1 MRDTTIT
8 ELAVFRY
15 DLRYRHGRY
24 VMSGERVITTLPAIV
39 VRVRTADGVVGY
51 GEACPLGP
59 AYLPGF
65 GGGVEAVLAE
75 LGPQLIGADAVR
87 LGELNALMDR
97 RLSGHG
103 YAKSAVDIACW
114 DVLGKV
120 TGLPVA
126 DLLGG
131 VRQERFPLYVAIPL
145 ESKEVMV
152 SYVRD
157 RRAEGIHYFQ
167 LKLGGH
173 PGEDAQRVAAVVEA
187 TDDQDVIVADANCGW
202 KLQDATV
209 AARLLEPMPRVYLE
223 QPCAT
228 IEECLAV
235 RRLTSLPFILDEVIT
250 DVASL
255 LRAYQAQGLD
265 AMNLKISRVGGLTKA
280 RLIRDLATALGLR
293 LTIEDTWGG
302 DLTTA
307 AVSHL
312 AASTDPDSLFMVSFM
327 NDWTDGH
334 IGGYQPRSERGFG
347 AAPAAPGLGL
357 DIDEALLGEPVLRF
371 GAAGPAG
378 LAQDAP

>member
-1 MRDTTIT
+1 MRDTTIA

-24 VMSGERVITTLPAIV
+24 VMSGDRVITTLPAIV

-173 PGEDAQRVAAVVEA
+173 PVEDAQRVAAVVEA

-235 RRLTSLPFILDEVIT
+235 RRLTSETNIAARRRLHFDAAQIPAQFFIPRIAQPPLLMRRPQRKRHCPPHPALPPAHDL
-250 DVASL
+250 ASQL
-255 LRAYQAQGLD
+255 NPD
-265 AMNLKISRVGGLTKA
+265 SP
-280 RLIRDLATALGLR
+280 IRDTSRQAGSEPNHLG
-293 LTIEDTWGG
+293 
-302 DLTTA
+302 
-307 AVSHL
+307 
-312 AASTDPDSLFMVSFM
+312 
-327 NDWTDGH
+327 
-334 IGGYQPRSERGFG
+334 
-347 AAPAAPGLGL
+347 
-357 DIDEALLGEPVLRF
+357 
-371 GAAGPAG
+371 
-378 LAQDAP
+378 

>member
-1 MRDTTIT
+1 
-8 ELAVFRY
+8 
-15 DLRYRHGRY
+15 
-24 VMSGERVITTLPAIV
+24 MSSWLLP
-39 VRVRTADGVVGY
+39 
-51 GEACPLGP
+51 P
-59 AYLPGF
+59 
-65 GGGVEAVLAE
+65 
-75 LGPQLIGADAVR
+75 
-87 LGELNALMDR
+87 
-97 RLSGHG
+97 
-103 YAKSAVDIACW
+103 
-114 DVLGKV
+114 
-120 TGLPVA
+120 
-126 DLLGG
+126 
-131 VRQERFPLYVAIPL
+131 
-145 ESKEVMV
+145 
-152 SYVRD
+152 
-157 RRAEGIHYFQ
+157 
-167 LKLGGH
+167 
-173 PGEDAQRVAAVVEA
+173 
-187 TDDQDVIVADANCGW
+187 VADANCGW

-265 AMNLKISRVGGLTKA
+265 AVNLKISRVGGLTKA

-334 IGGYQPRSERGFG
+334 IGGYQPRSEHGFG

>member
-1 MRDTTIT
+1 MRNTTIA
-8 ELAVFRY
+8 ELDVFRY
-15 DLRYRHGRY
+15 DLRYRYGRY
-24 VMSGERVITTLPAIV
+24 VMSGNRVVTTLPAIV

-51 GEACPLGP
+51 GEVCPLGP

-75 LGPQLIGADAVR
+75 LGPLLIGADAVR

-97 RLSGHG
+97 SLAGHG

-126 DLLGG
+126 ELIGG

-145 ESKEVMV
+145 ESGEVMA
-152 SYVRD
+152 SYVTD
-157 RRAEGIHYFQ
+157 RRAEGTHYFQ
-167 LKLGGH
+167 LKLGGR
-173 PGEDAQRVAAVVEA
+173 PTEDAQRVAAVVAA
-187 TDDQDVIVADANCGW
+187 TDEHDVIVADANCGW

-209 AARLLEPMPRVYLE
+209 AVRLLESMPRVHLE

-228 IEECLAV
+228 LEECLAV
-235 RRLTSLPFILDEVIT
+235 RRLTNLPFILDEVIT
-250 DVASL
+250 DAATL
-255 LRAYQAQGLD
+255 IRAYQAQGMD
-265 AMNLKISRVGGLTKA
+265 AINLKISRVGGLTKA
-280 RLIRDLATALGLR
+280 LLIRDLATTLGLR

-312 AASTDPDSLFMVSFM
+312 AASTAPESLFMVSFM

-334 IGGYQPRSERGFG
+334 IGGYQPRSEYGFG
-347 AAPAAPGLGL
+347 AAPVASGLGL
-357 DIDEALLGEPVLRF
+357 EIDENLLGDPI
-371 GAAGPAG
+371 
-378 LAQDAP
+378 LAFSGGTSASLV